1 MAGEPQ
7 TLAAIDVGTNS
18 FHLVVARVTGEDR
31 FEVITREKEM
41 VRLGSGRGD
50 MKRLKPDAIARGV
63 ETLRRMKQIA
73 DIDGAPVRAVATSA
87 VREAENHTEFV
98 TAARAQAGVEVEVIS
113 GVEEARLIH
122 LGVLQ
127 AVPVFDRRLLLCDI
141 GGGSTE
147 ILVGE
152 RGEVLTARS
161 FKLGAVR
168 LTNRFFPGQ
177 RLHPGAVSS
186 CRGFVRS
193 TLSPYGRE
201 VAGHGFEVAVG
212 SSGTIQA
219 VAAMAQAASGGEPPR
234 SFNRFRLT
242 ADDVRDVCKE
252 LIAAPSVKQ
261 RSRLPGL
268 DANRADIVLAGALIL
283 EGVLETFD
291 VDELECSDYALREGV
306 LLDTIQR
313 TRGGS
318 LHHLRDV
325 SRRSV
330 AHLAALCDDEPE
342 HSAHVARLAL
352 ELFDGLVA
360 LPDVP
365 ALEGLGEPAREY
377 LEAGA
382 LLANVGLFI
391 SHSRH
396 HLHSYYVIRN
406 SEVLTG
412 LTDDEIE
419 IIALLARY
427 HRKSSPKLRH
437 REFAR
442 LDAADQHLVRGPLGH
457 PAGGHRTRPQPR
469 PSGRVDP
476 MPARARRH
484 RDPGGPGR
492 DRRHRAGAL
501 RRRPAPRPARGDPGL
516 PGHPRDLLL
525 TAGRDGSGRGRRT
538 LDGAGSGRPEVPEGD
553 SCDNLTSWCPA

>member
-1 MAGEPQ
+1 MAGELQ

-18 FHLVVARVTGEDR
+18 FHLVVARLTGEDR

-63 ETLRRMKQIA
+63 EALRRMKQIA
-73 DIDGAPVRAVATSA
+73 DIDAAPVRAVATSA

-98 TAARAQAGVEVEVIS
+98 TAAREQAGVEVEVIS

-147 ILVGE
+147 ILIGE
-152 RGEVLTARS
+152 RGEALTARS

-193 TLSPYGRE
+193 TLSPYSRE

-212 SSGTIQA
+212 SSGTIHA
-219 VAAMAQAASGGEPPR
+219 VAAMAQAVTGGEPPR

-283 EGVLETFD
+283 EGVFETFG
-291 VDELECSDYALREGV
+291 VEELECSDYALREGV

-342 HSAHVARLAL
+342 HSAHVARMAL

-365 ALEGLGEPAREY
+365 ALEGLGEPAREF

-406 SEVLTG
+406 SEILTG

-427 HRKSSPKLRH
+427 HRKSAPKPRH

-442 LDAADQHLVRGPLGH
+442 LEADDQHLVRVLSAILRVAIGLDRSHDHRVAATVCRREEDGIVIEVV
-457 PAGGHRTRPQPR
+457 PAGRAAIDLELFAADQRRALLEEVLGC
-469 PSGRVDP
+469 RV
-476 MPARARRH
+476 
-484 RDPGGPGR
+484 
-492 DRRHRAGAL
+492 AL
-501 RRRPAPRPARGDPGL
+501 LAA
-516 PGHPRDLLL
+516 
-525 TAGRDGSGRGRRT
+525 S
-538 LDGAGSGRPEVPEGD
+538 
-553 SCDNLTSWCPA
+553 

>member
-1 MAGEPQ
+1 MVGDSQ

-18 FHLVVARVTGEDR
+18 IHLVVARVTGEDR

-50 MKRLKPDAIARGV
+50 MKRLKPDAIIRGV
-63 ETLRRMKQIA
+63 DTLRRMKQIA

-87 VREAENHTEFV
+87 VREAANHAEFV
-98 TAARAQAGVEVEVIS
+98 TAAREEAGVEVEVIS

-193 TLSPYGRE
+193 TLSPYSRE
-201 VAGHGFEVAVG
+201 VGSHGFEVAVG

-219 VAAMAQAASGGEPPR
+219 VAAMAQAATGDEPPR

-242 ADDVRDVCKE
+242 ADAVRDVCKE
-252 LIAAPSVKQ
+252 LIAAPSVKH

-268 DANRADIVLAGALIL
+268 DANRADIILAGALIL
-283 EGVLETFD
+283 EGVFETFD
-291 VDELECSDYALREGV
+291 VEELECSDYALREGV

-360 LPDVP
+360 LPDVQS
-365 ALEGLGEPAREY
+365 LDGLGEPAREY

-396 HLHSYYVIRN
+396 HLHSYYVVRN
-406 SEVLTG
+406 SEILTG
-412 LTDDEIE
+412 LTDEEIE

-427 HRKSSPKLRH
+427 HRKSAPRPRH
-437 REFAR
+437 PEFAR
-442 LDAADQHLVRGPLGH
+442 LDAADQHLVRVLSAILRVAIGLDRSHDHRVASTRCRREADGIVIEVI
-457 PAGGHRTRPQPR
+457 PAGMGPIELELFAADQRRALLEEVLGCP
-469 PSGRVDP
+469 VALEA
-476 MPARARRH
+476 AR
-484 RDPGGPGR
+484 
-492 DRRHRAGAL
+492 
-501 RRRPAPRPARGDPGL
+501 
-516 PGHPRDLLL
+516 
-525 TAGRDGSGRGRRT
+525 
-538 LDGAGSGRPEVPEGD
+538 
-553 SCDNLTSWCPA
+553 